1 MLEIHQYLGHLVKVN
16 GETLVLVQ
24 QDNVSNSC
32 YAHPMEMDGETPGL
46 EHQDVGNSFY
56 KTYIAGVVRL
66 CCRNQNDVRF
76 PSDLTQ
82 ALLCAQPHY
91 VVENYPGNPSPPLY
105 YMEVD
110 CNAAV
115 ILE

>member
-1 MLEIHQYLGHLVKVN
+1 MSEIHQYLCHLVEVN

-32 YAHPMEMDGETPGL
+32 YAHPMEMDGETLGL
-46 EHQDVGNSFY
+46 EHQDHVGNSFY

-76 PSDLTQ
+76 PSDLT
-82 ALLCAQPHY
+82 L
-91 VVENYPGNPSPPLY
+91 ENKDG
-105 YMEVD
+105 VD
-110 CNAAV
+110 KT
-115 ILE
+115 L